1 MSSIGYALREVG
13 RGFARV
19 FVEIA
24 DTAPPRP
31 RYTDVGLGVRLP
43 WPMTRLAGRLFVF
56 GFIVVMFGGAALI
69 AWAVAVAFEPSLWR
83 IVAPVAWLLIVRAAV
98 RAIVRRIEPADAA
111 ARWAELHDHRRSHP
125 FG

>member
-13 RGFARV
+13 RGFVRV

-24 DTAPPRP
+24 DTAPPRS

-43 WPMTRLAGRLFVF
+43 WPMTPLTGRLFIF
-56 GFIVVMFGGAALI
+56 GFVVVMFGGAALS

-83 IVAPVAWLLIVRAAV
+83 IVAPIAWLLIVRTVV
-98 RAIVRRIEPADAA
+98 RAVVRRIEPADAA
-111 ARWAELHDHRRSHP
+111 ARWAELDDHRRTHP
-125 FG
+125 LG